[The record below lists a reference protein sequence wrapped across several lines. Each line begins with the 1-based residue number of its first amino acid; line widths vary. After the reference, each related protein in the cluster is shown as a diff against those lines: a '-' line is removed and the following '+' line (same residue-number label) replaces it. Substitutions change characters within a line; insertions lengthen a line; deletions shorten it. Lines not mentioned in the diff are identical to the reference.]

1 VIKVVRESISPVKG
15 GERIF
20 LKLFWGG
27 HLLFFVR
34 GIIFVFNERILN
46 MAVKEKIKEKRPV
59 GRPSLYRPEYC
70 EAVIKLGKE
79 GCSPAEI
86 ASHFDVDR
94 VTLLGWADAHEEFST
109 ALTRAKVHEQAWWE
123 RAGKAGMVADKFNAA
138 VWTKSVSARFR
149 EDYTEKR
156 DDAPQ
161 ITIVTN
167 STVDVRQLGD
177 DARDALR
184 MALLSAGKV
193 IEHEPGER

>member
-1 VIKVVRESISPVKG
+1 
-15 GERIF
+15 
-20 LKLFWGG
+20 
-27 HLLFFVR
+27 
-34 GIIFVFNERILN
+34 
-46 MAVKEKIKEKRPV
+46 MAVKKQIKEKRPV

-70 EAVIKLGKE
+70 EKVIELGRQ

-86 ASHFDVDR
+86 ASELNVDR
-94 VTLLGWADAHEEFST
+94 ATLGYWADQNEEFSA
-109 ALTRAKVHEQAWWE
+109 ALTRAKTHEQAWWE
-123 RAGKAGMVADKFNAA
+123 KAGKSGMVADKFNAQ
-138 VWTKSVSARFR
+138 VWTKSVTARFR

-184 MALLSAGKV
+184 MALMSAGKT
-193 IEHEPGER
+193 IEHDPGER